1 VGLGDTAVSTEGAL
15 PLSPRGQAV
24 SLENLPRVDVGMVT
38 YNTRDLT
45 IAALHR
51 LMHANEGCRLRL
63 LVRDNASSDG
73 TAEAIAAHFPN
84 AEVET
89 GSQNL
94 GFAAGV
100 NTLLARS
107 DAPWFLALNSDAW
120 PEPGAV
126 RRLLRAAEAFPCA
139 AAVAPRL
146 ERPDG
151 TLEHSTHPFP
161 SLEVAAVTG
170 AGLYRKVGRR
180 RAQELLLEGS
190 WMHDRPRTVDW
201 AVGAALLLRR
211 AALDDIGGFDERFF
225 MYVEDLEWAW
235 RARQR
240 GWDIRFE
247 PSAVVRHVGNA
258 SGEAVYG
265 RRRTATYL
273 HNTYRFYGRHHGPVS
288 TTAFRA
294 LNLVG
299 CARLY
304 VQLRLQRDRAQAAF
318 WADHVRAHL
327 TLRPAGDRTSRA

>member
-1 VGLGDTAVSTEGAL
+1 
-15 PLSPRGQAV
+15 
-24 SLENLPRVDVGMVT
+24 VT
-38 YNTRDLT
+38 FNTRELT
-45 IAALHR
+45 VAALRR
-51 LMHANEGCRLRL
+51 LVDANDGCRLRL

-73 TAEAIAAHFPN
+73 TAEAVAAHFPD
-84 AEVET
+84 AEVDA
-89 GSQNL
+89 GSENL

-100 NTLLARS
+100 NTLLGRS

-126 RRLLRAAEAFPCA
+126 RRLVQAAEAFPCA
-139 AAVAPRL
+139 AAIVPRL

-151 TLEHSTHPFP
+151 TLEHSTYPFP

-170 AGLYRKVGRR
+170 AGLYHRVGRR
-180 RAQELLLEGS
+180 RAQELLLMGS
-190 WMHDRPRTVDW
+190 WMHDRPRQVDW

-211 AALDDIGGFDERFF
+211 QALEDIGGFDERFF

-240 GWDIRFE
+240 GWEIRFE

-258 SGEAVYG
+258 SGEAAYG

-273 HNTYRFYGRHHGPVS
+273 HNTYRFYRRHHGPVS
-288 TTAFRA
+288 TAAFRA
-294 LNLVG
+294 LNLAG

-304 VQLRLQRDRAQAAF
+304 IQHRLQRDRAEAAF

-327 TLRPAGDRTSRA
+327 TLAPSGDRPPAT